1 MNSSDN
7 LDKKLDQLGHILSPD
22 TRLVNQV
29 MDHIQSHDLMPSSG
43 ISVSRRMVLY
53 AGPSLVG
60 ILAVLL
66 LIYLQIIPNPLL
78 RDATSP
84 DGFSAEVSPALSRAA
99 RLESMVKENENKGNK
114 NKNSISPEIKT
125 MAMLS
130 SGPPGPD
137 QVRLDKDLEG
147 YVRQP
152 TIPSHNWLSLG
163 NGLLWYYD
171 CGTYLDFSQEGPLVY
186 ATFDEVMTELV
197 GVRLRSVEDLPVI
210 AEAIRQAPGPLT
222 LWCDIQPPAELAD
235 VPDRYK
241 ITSFQQINPTAIT
254 DVSPLAHLPNLE
266 AIHIRRRKNELPQI
280 TDISAL
286 SDLTQL
292 KSLALTE
299 CHHLTRVCQ
308 FSPELEYLDLTG
320 CIALTDIGPLS
331 NLNKLR
337 HLNLHGSYRLKD
349 ISSLAHCT
357 SLTYLH
363 LMNCHTPDLSAL
375 ENLTSLTW
383 LNLVGCSEVEDF
395 SPLASL
401 LNLQTLNLGACK
413 QLRNRDLS
421 YLSHLR
427 QLRELDLWANH
438 KLTDISALSSLV
450 NLEILNLRACDG
462 LTDLWPLSHLT
473 NLKKLDCLG
482 CSSISDVTPLAHC
495 VNLQTLNIT
504 MCPSITDIS
513 PLEPR
518 ILSGTKVFHSISTS
532 TELIN

>member
-7 LDKKLDQLGHILSPD
+7 LDKKLDQLGHMLSPG

-84 DGFSAEVSPALSRAA
+84 DGFSAEATPALTRDA
-99 RLESMVKENENKGNK
+99 RLEAMVKGNENKSNTT
-114 NKNSISPEIKT
+114 NNSISNEIKV
-125 MAMLS
+125 MSMLS
-130 SGPPGPD
+130 FGPPGPD
-137 QVRLDKDLEG
+137 QVRLAKDLEG
-147 YVRQP
+147 LVRQL
-152 TIPSHNWLSLG
+152 TIPDHNWISLG

-171 CGTYLDFSQEGPLVY
+171 CGTYLDFTQEGPLVY

-197 GVRLRSVEDLPVI
+197 GVRLRSIEDLPAI
-210 AEAIRQAPGPLT
+210 EEAIRQSPGPLT
-222 LWCDIQPPAELAD
+222 LWSEIQPPAELAD

-241 ITSFQQINPTAIT
+241 ITSFQQVNAAAIT

-266 AIHIRRRKNELPQI
+266 SIHICPRRPRPGEEPKI
-280 TDISAL
+280 TDISPL

-292 KSLALTE
+292 KSLILNG

-320 CIALTDIGPLS
+320 SIALIDIAPLS
-331 NLNKLR
+331 NLNKLQ
-337 HLNLHGSYRLKD
+337 HLNLHGSYYLKD
-349 ISSLAHCT
+349 ISSLANCT

-363 LMNCHTPDLSAL
+363 LQNCKTPDLSAL

-383 LNLVGCSEVEDF
+383 LNLVGCYEVEDF

-401 LNLQTLNLGACK
+401 VNLQTLNLGACK
-413 QLRNRDLS
+413 LQNRDLS
-421 YLSHLR
+421 YLSDLR
-427 QLRELDLWANH
+427 QLRDLNLWANH
-438 KLTDISALSSLV
+438 KLTDISALFSLV

-462 LTDLWPLSHLT
+462 LTDLWPLSYLT
-473 NLKKLDCLG
+473 NLRKLDCLG
-482 CSSISDVTPLAHC
+482 CSGISDVTPLAHC
-495 VNLQTLNIT
+495 TNLQTLNIT
-504 MCPSITDIS
+504 VCPSITDIS
-513 PLEPR
+513 PLEPL
-518 ILSGTKVFHSISTS
+518 ISSGTKVFHSLSK
-532 TELIN
+532 